1 MDILILGGGASGMA
15 CALAAAR
22 NPQNRV
28 TVLERQARVGRKL
41 LSTGNGRCNL
51 TNLHAAPED
60 YAGGGAAFCAPA
72 LRAFPPGEILRFF
85 RELGLLTTAE
95 PDGRVYPS
103 RTTPGAWWTCCALP
117 WPGGKTSAC
126 VPPQCVMALRRKGA
140 GFAVETETDRFF
152 AHKVVVA
159 CGGAAGG
166 KLGGT
171 ADGCRLLESLGH
183 RRVPLRPALVPLAH
197 RPRPAPELQRGEG
210 RCGPPGSWPA
220 DGSWPGKPG
229 SCCLRR
235 QVSAAR
241 WASPCPGARP
251 TGPGPALTLELD
263 FLRDYSLEDILY
275 LLRRRAEDP
284 ALEARELFTGC
295 LHSRLGQMLCRAA
308 GIPAAPMS
316 TVTPAQ
322 LQAAA
327 ETAKGLVL
335 PVLDAAG
342 LDQAQVTVGGADTRE
357 FDPETL
363 ESRLCPGVYACGEV
377 LDVDGPC
384 GGYNLQW
391 AWSSGLLAGRNFL

>member
-15 CALAAAR
+15 CALAAAQ

-72 LRAFPPGEILRFF
+72 LRAFPPGEILRLF

-95 PDGRVYPS
+95 PDGRVYPLS
-103 RTTPGAWWTCCALP
+103 DHAGSVVDVLRFALARRENLRLC
-117 WPGGKTSAC
+117 TA
-126 VPPQCVMALRRKGA
+126 QCVMALRRKGA

-183 RRVPLRPALVPLAH
+183 RRVPLRPALVPL
-197 RPRPAPELQRGEG
+197 RTDPVLPRSCKGVKADVAARLLAGGRELARETGELLFTETG
-210 RCGPPGSWPA
+210 VSGPVGFALS
-220 DGSWPGKPG
+220 
-229 SCCLRR
+229 R
-235 QVSAAR
+235 SAAH
-241 WASPCPGARP
+241 S
-251 TGPGPALTLELD
+251 PGPALTLELD

-335 PVLDAAG
+335 PVLGATG